1 MKRALAILVG
11 VLLSGCGGA
20 PSPLRPTPGAPS
32 AKAAAPRPPSAD
44 AFRDSRPASGKPA
57 EIHYPDVERARLQS
71 GLTVYAVRRPS
82 GVVTMSFVARG
93 GASRVPLGK
102 TGLAA
107 LTARMMTEGTRS
119 KSSLALAEA
128 VESLGTTLEHSAGRD
143 FVRLGLT
150 TRRED
155 LDAGLTLLSEVIQK
169 PAFSPKELER
179 VRAEWLDGIEAERQS
194 PSRLSVLVGLR
205 LLLGMQAGAPV
216 SGSRHDVRNLQ
227 TADLVEF
234 HRRAFAPERSSVIV
248 VGDVSLEDVKKLAA
262 RLFES
267 LPRATAEPSPTA
279 LPAVKQPRSPLVVVD
294 RPGAVQ
300 SAIFVVQPF
309 PDRHAP
315 GYEAR
320 ELLSAL
326 FGGFFTSRINMNL
339 REEHAYTYGAR
350 SLDMAT
356 EQWGAF
362 ALMTSV
368 QTEVTGPAL
377 HETEK
382 ELARLRDPTQG
393 RPIDPSE
400 VAMARTDRKQDLGAT
415 LADTS
420 EIAERVE
427 ELFVHALPEDYYGK
441 YPAVLDGIDAAAV
454 AREAGRLDPRQA
466 ITVIV
471 GDRKAIEPALAPQV
485 LEAAAEDLTD

>member
-11 VLLSGCGGA
+11 AAVSSCG
-20 PSPLRPTPGAPS
+20 
-32 AKAAAPRPPSAD
+32 AAAPPPPRPPAVHTAKTPAPAAPAD
-44 AFRDSRPASGKPA
+44 AFRDARPASGTPA
-57 EIHYPDVERARLQS
+57 EIHYPAVERARLDS
-71 GLTVYAVRRPS
+71 GLTVYAVRRPA

-102 TGLAA
+102 SGLAA

-119 KSSLALAEA
+119 KGSLALAEA

-155 LDAGLTLLSEVIQK
+155 LESGLTLLSEVIQK
-169 PAFSPKELER
+169 PAFSAKELER

-205 LLLGMQAGAPV
+205 LLYGMQAGAPV
-216 SGSRHDVRNLQ
+216 SGSRHDVRSLR
-227 TADLVEF
+227 TSDLVDF
-234 HRRAFAPERSSVIV
+234 HRQSFASGNSALIVI
-248 VGDVSLEDVKKLAA
+248 GDVSLEDVKKLAS
-262 RLFES
+262 RLFQS
-267 LPRATAEPSPTA
+267 LPRAPAAPSA
-279 LPAVKQPRSPLVVVD
+279 AVVPAVKQPHSPLVIVD

-300 SAIFVVQPF
+300 SALFIVQPF

-320 ELLSAL
+320 ELLSTL
-326 FGGFFTSRINMNL
+326 FGGFFTSRLNMNL

-356 EQWGAF
+356 ERWGAF

-377 HETEK
+377 GEAEK
-382 ELARLRDPTQG
+382 ELTRLRDPNQG
-393 RPIDPSE
+393 HPIDASE
-400 VAMARTDRKQDLGAT
+400 VAMARTDRKQDLGTT

-420 EIAERVE
+420 EVADRVE
-427 ELFVHALPEDYYGK
+427 ELFVHDLPDDYYAK
-441 YPAVLDGIDAAAV
+441 YPVLLDGIDAAAV
-454 AREAGRLDPRQA
+454 TAEARRLNPERS

-471 GDRKAIEPALAPQV
+471 GDRKVIEPALAPRTAEPV
-485 LEAAAEDLTD
+485 PEDLTD

>member
-1 MKRALAILVG
+1 MRRALAILVG
-11 VLLSGCGGA
+11 VAVSSCGAA
-20 PSPLRPTPGAPS
+20 PSPRRPTPVARA
-32 AKAAAPRPPSAD
+32 AKAPLPEPTKAD
-44 AFRDSRPASGKPA
+44 AFRDARPASGKPA
-57 EIHYPDVERARLQS
+57 EIHYPAVERARLDS
-71 GLTVYAVRRPS
+71 GLTVYAVRRPA

-93 GASRVPLGK
+93 GASHVPLGK
-102 TGLAA
+102 SGLSA

-143 FVRLGLT
+143 FVKLGLT

-155 LDAGLTLLSEVIQK
+155 LEAGLMLLSEVVQK

-216 SGSRHDVRNLQ
+216 SGSRHDVRNLR
-227 TADLVEF
+227 TSDLIEF
-234 HRRAFAPERSSVIV
+234 HRQSFAAERSSLIV
-248 VGDVSLEDVKKLAA
+248 VGDVSMEDVKKLAS
-262 RLFES
+262 RLFLS
-267 LPRATAEPSPTA
+267 LPRANAEPSMAVVPTMRE
-279 LPAVKQPRSPLVVVD
+279 PHSSLVVVD

-300 SAIFVVQPF
+300 SAIFIVQPF

-315 GYEAR
+315 GHEAR
-320 ELLSAL
+320 ELLSTL

-356 EQWGAF
+356 ERWGAF

-368 QTEVTGPAL
+368 QTEVTAPAL
-377 HETEK
+377 REAEK
-382 ELARLRDPTQG
+382 ELARLRDPSQG
-393 RPIDPSE
+393 RPIDASE
-400 VAMARTDRKQDLGAT
+400 VAMARVDRKQDLGTT

-420 EIAERVE
+420 EIADRVE

-441 YPAVLDGIDAAAV
+441 YPALLDGIDAATV
-454 AREAGRLDPRQA
+454 AAEARRLAPERSV
-466 ITVIV
+466 TVVV
-471 GDRKAIEPALAPQV
+471 GDRKAIEPALSPRA
-485 LEAAAEDLTD
+485 LEAAPEDLTD